1 MRDHIFIDDVVDLI
15 IESLKSNLVGKLN
28 VVSGKSYSFLEVANL
43 CKKIFS
49 PETEIENTGA
59 EGEIIEKR
67 FTNNKIY
74 DMFPNFVLHDLEAGL
89 KSWKNR
95 VV

>member
-1 MRDHIFIDDVVDLI
+1 MNITSVR
-15 IESLKSNLVGKLN
+15 
-28 VVSGKSYSFLEVANL
+28 SYSFLEVANL
-43 CKKIFS
+43 CKKNFS
-49 PETEIENTGA
+49 PETEIDNIGA